1 MINLT
6 IDTPAAEQAMTTM
19 RQSIKEFASKQMW
32 AKS

>member
-1 MINLT
+1 MININL
-6 IDTPAAEQAMTTM
+6 DTSAAEKAMTTM